1 LAAEIK
7 ESGLNNVLLSKAVTV
22 KHSFLDQYSDRDSF
36 IHRLDP
42 RTKFITTLVFI
53 LAVALTPPN
62 RWQTF
67 AFCFLL
73 IATLLLFSKV
83 PIFYVF
89 KRSLVIIPFVLM
101 VAIFVPF
108 FKEGEV
114 AGSYNIWLW
123 QVSVTYSGLQVLWN
137 ILAKAWLSILSLIL
151 LTSTTKMTNLLK
163 GLEQLR
169 MPRVMV
175 MILSFMYRYIFVLV
189 DEVMRMK
196 QARDSRNFG
205 GGRLWQLRTIGNMIG
220 TLFIRSYERGERVYA
235 AMLARGFDGQTRTL
249 DRLNFRQEDAYFGIS
264 FSLILIVTSVV
275 NLLY

>member
-1 LAAEIK
+1 M
-7 ESGLNNVLLSKAVTV
+7 
-22 KHSFLDQYSDRDSF
+22 KHSFIDQYSDRDSF

-42 RTKFITTLVFI
+42 RTKFITTLLFI
-53 LAVALTPPN
+53 LVVVLTPPSS
-62 RWQTF
+62 WPVF
-67 AFCFLL
+67 ALYFAL
-73 IATLLLFSKV
+73 IVILLLLSRL
-83 PIFYVF
+83 PITFVL
-89 KRSLVIIPFVLM
+89 KRSLVIIPFVLLI
-101 VAIFVPF
+101 AIFIPF

-123 QVSVTYSGLQVLWN
+123 QVSVTHSGIQVLLN
-137 ILAKAWLSILSLIL
+137 VLAKAWLSILSLIL
-151 LTSTTKMTNLLK
+151 LTSTTRLANLLK

-169 MPRVMV
+169 VPRVMI

-205 GGRLWQLRTIGNMIG
+205 GKRLWQIRTIGNMIG

-235 AMLARGFDGQTRTL
+235 AMVARGFDGQSRTL
-249 DRLNFRQEDAYFGIS
+249 DCLHFGHADAYFGIG
-264 FSLILIVTSVV
+264 FSLILILTSVA

>member
-1 LAAEIK
+1 
-7 ESGLNNVLLSKAVTV
+7 V

-42 RTKFITTLVFI
+42 RTKFIITLVFI
-53 LAVALTPPN
+53 LAVISTPPT
-62 RWQTF
+62 RWQVF
-67 AFCFLL
+67 ALYLFLMAIL
-73 IATLLLFSKV
+73 IFVSKV
-83 PIFYVF
+83 PILYVL

-101 VAIFVPF
+101 VAIFIPF

-114 AGSYNIWLW
+114 VGSYNIWLW

-151 LTSTTKMTNLLK
+151 LTSTTKMTNLLN
-163 GLEQLR
+163 GLEQLG
-169 MPRVMV
+169 MPKVMV
-175 MILSFMYRYIFVLV
+175 MILSFMYRYIFVVV

-196 QARDSRNFG
+196 QARDSRSFG
-205 GGRLWQLRTIGNMIG
+205 GSRLWQLRTIGNMVG

-249 DRLNFRQEDAYFGIS
+249 DRLNFRQADAYFGIS
-264 FSLILIVTSVV
+264 FSLILILTSVV

>member
-1 LAAEIK
+1 M
-7 ESGLNNVLLSKAVTV
+7 

-62 RWQTF
+62 RWQVF
-67 AFCFLL
+67 ALYFLL

-101 VAIFVPF
+101 VAIFIPF

-151 LTSTTKMTNLLK
+151 LTSTTKLANLLK

-169 MPRVMV
+169 MPKLMV

-196 QARDSRNFG
+196 QARDSRSFG
-205 GGRLWQLRTIGNMIG
+205 GSRLWQLRTIGNMIG

-235 AMLARGFDGQTRTL
+235 AMLARGFDGHSRTL
-249 DRLNFRQEDAYFGIS
+249 DRLNFRQADAYFGIS
-264 FSLILIVTSVV
+264 VSLILILTSVV